1 MVRYEHADDCAH
13 EAANVLCQTMTREGI
28 TPDRFLK
35 QVALDPNFRK
45 EGSILAFLGDKP
57 VGYALTV
64 CRHVPVEG
72 QIIDGS
78 KGYLWLLGVLPEARG
93 RGIGAELLQ
102 LAEQY
107 LRDQGKEVCLASP
120 YSPGYFQP
128 GVDVD
133 AYAGGLEFLKKRG
146 YQEVYRPIACQASLW
161 DSEPPDWVWEAKTK
175 AESEGVTFTRD
186 GRFGLSK
193 LLEFAHKEFGPDWA
207 AFVRRSM
214 QSQLGGDRSTGLSI
228 AWQDGRVLGFGHFE
242 GERFGP
248 IGVAA
253 SERGR
258 GLGQIL
264 MWDILAQQKEA
275 GFRTS
280 WFLWSDDQT
289 LEKLYQYAGY
299 KVARRFA
306 LLKKELV

>member
-1 MVRYEHADDCAH
+1 MVRYEQADDCAQ
-13 EAANVLCQTMTREGI
+13 EAASILCQTMTREGI

-45 EGSILAFLGDKP
+45 EGSIMAFEGGKP

-72 QIIDGS
+72 EIIDGT
-78 KGYLWLLGVLPEARG
+78 KGYLWLLGVLPEAKG
-93 RGIGAELLQ
+93 RGIGSELLQ
-102 LAEQY
+102 RAEHY

-133 AYAGGLEFLKKRG
+133 AYADGLEFLKKRG
-146 YQEVYRPIACQASLW
+146 YQEVYRPIACQTNLW
-161 DSEPPDWVWEAKTK
+161 DAHRPAWVAGAEAK
-175 AESEGVTFTRD
+175 AQSEGVTFSRD
-186 GRFGLSK
+186 GRQGLPK
-193 LLEFAHKEFGPDWA
+193 LLEFAHREFGPDWA
-207 AFVRRSM
+207 AFVRGSM
-214 QSQLGGDRSTGLSI
+214 LKQIEGDRRTGLSV
-228 AWQDGRVLGFGHFE
+228 AWQEGRVLGFGHFD

-248 IGVAA
+248 IGVA
-253 SERGR
+253 STERGR

-280 WFLWSDDQT
+280 WFLWSDDRT
-289 LEKLYQYAGY
+289 LDRLYHYAGFTI
-299 KVARRFA
+299 ARRFA
-306 LLKKELV
+306 LLKKELA